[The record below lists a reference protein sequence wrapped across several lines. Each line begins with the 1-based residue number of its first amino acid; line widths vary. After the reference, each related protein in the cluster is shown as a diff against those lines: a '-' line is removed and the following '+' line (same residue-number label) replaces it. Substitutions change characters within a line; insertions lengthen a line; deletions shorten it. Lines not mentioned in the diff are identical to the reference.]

1 MKKLTIDKD
10 LHAMV
15 ERLRTDAEQLQQ
27 LQELLKMAYAIEVR
41 AFGKLRRTIQSAT
54 EEGMRST
61 RSMATSVRSW
71 ARGFRGTILS

>member
-1 MKKLTIDKD
+1 MKKLTIDKA

-15 ERLRTDAEQLQQ
+15 ERLRRDAEQ

-71 ARGFRGTILS
+71 ACGFRGTIHS